1 MGVNSPQHVVVA
13 VNPFASFGK
22 HGAVGVDVARELE
35 RAGYRVTVL
44 QETSFA
50 SLQRSV
56 QAALQPT
63 TGALIVVGGD
73 GMASLGVNALAETN
87 IPLGIV
93 ATGTGNDFAR
103 GLGLPI
109 NEPTTGIGVLINRL
123 TQKPS
128 SVDLAKVTTP
138 GGETR
143 WYAGVL
149 SAGFDALVNE
159 RANSMRWPKGAFRY
173 VLALLLELAKLRSRR
188 YLLTI
193 DGVKREVD
201 AVLVS
206 IANNG
211 YMGGGMHVAP
221 AAVLDDGEL
230 DVFIGHKLSRRRLLA
245 VFPKVYAGTHTKHPA
260 VEFIRARAITLQ
272 AEDVLAYAD
281 GERISRLPVD
291 VRVVPGAL
299 QVFGAPAKG

>member
-1 MGVNSPQHVVVA
+1 MGVHSSQDIVVA

-22 HGAVGVDVARELE
+22 HGAVGVEVARELE
-35 RAGYRVTVL
+35 RAGYGVTVL
-44 QETSFA
+44 QETSLA
-50 SLQRSV
+50 KLQSSV
-56 QAALQPT
+56 RAVLQPAT
-63 TGALIVVGGD
+63 HALIVVGGD
-73 GMASLGVNALAETN
+73 GMVSLGVNALAETS

-109 NEPTTGIGVLINRL
+109 NEPMLGIRVLIDQL
-123 TQKPS
+123 KHKPR
-128 SVDLAKVTTP
+128 SVDLARVTTP

-159 RANSMRWPKGAFRY
+159 RANSMRWPKGASRY
-173 VLALLLELAKLRSRR
+173 VLAMLIELARLRSRR
-188 YLLTI
+188 YVLTL
-193 DGVKREVD
+193 DGVEREVD

-221 AAVLDDGEL
+221 EARLDDGKL
-230 DVFIGHKLSRRRLLA
+230 DVFIGHKLSRTRLLA

-260 VEFIRARAITLQ
+260 VEFIRATSVTLR

-281 GERISRLPVD
+281 GERISQLPID
-291 VRVVPGAL
+291 VRVVSGAL
-299 QVFGAPAKG
+299 QVFSASAEG